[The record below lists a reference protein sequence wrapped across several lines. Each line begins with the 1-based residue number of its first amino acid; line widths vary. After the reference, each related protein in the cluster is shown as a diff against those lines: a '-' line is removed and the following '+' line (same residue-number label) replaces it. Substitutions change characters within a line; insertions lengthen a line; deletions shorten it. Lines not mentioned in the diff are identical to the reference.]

1 NYYYNLNKK
10 QQQNWMKTAKKMN
23 KNEDLQAKYP
33 PFKSSSNIH
42 HSSHHQIST
51 SFTSTTNQPSIQ

>member
-1 NYYYNLNKK
+1 MSYAKRDPNNPPNYYYNLNKK

-33 PFKSSSNIH
+33 P
-42 HSSHHQIST
+42 
-51 SFTSTTNQPSIQ
+51 